1 LRVLLTG
8 TEYSGGLAALR
19 ALSGAGHEPW
29 AAVTSARAYGAR
41 SRAAAGT
48 VAVPD
53 ARKDPAG
60 FAAAVAMGAARAGAR
75 VVLPGTEGGLLAL
88 AAHRELFSDGV
99 AVGAC
104 SPAVTAAAT
113 DKVSTLAE
121 AGELGIQV
129 LSARVLGVNG
139 PADTADVR
147 YPVVVKPL
155 RSELPVDGRLQRFE
169 SKRADD
175 REQLTVALAGL
186 PDGVGIVQAYAQGR
200 LLTVNGVAW
209 EGEVVAEV
217 HAEGLRT
224 WPAGCGA
231 VTYAQTIP
239 RDGDLSERARAL
251 MARLGWSGVFN
262 LEFIDSDSGL
272 YLIEAN
278 PRLYTSLGLSVAAGV
293 NVPAI
298 WVDALLGQRPQ
309 VSPYE
314 VGVRFRA
321 DDDLRSLAHQF
332 RSGDRLEAL
341 FGLLPQRNTAH
352 GIVSLSDP
360 RPGLAFLRRLPRRA
374 WPDGVLARSLPG

>member
-1 LRVLLTG
+1 LRVVLTG

-19 ALSGAGHEPW
+19 ALSAAGHEPW

-53 ARKDPAG
+53 PREDPAG
-60 FAAAVAMGAARAGAR
+60 FAAAVAMGAARAGAH

-88 AAHRELFSDGV
+88 AAHRDLFSDGV
-99 AVGAC
+99 AVGARP
-104 SPAVTAAAT
+104 PAVTAAAT
-113 DKVSTLAE
+113 DKVRTLAE
-121 AGELGIQV
+121 AGELGIQT

-147 YPVVVKPL
+147 YPVVVKPV
-155 RSELPVDGRLQRFE
+155 RSELPVDGRLRRFE

-186 PDGVGIVQAYAQGR
+186 PDGVGIVQAFAEGR

-209 EGEVVAEV
+209 EGDVVAEV
-217 HAEGLRT
+217 HAE
-224 WPAGCGA
+224 
-231 VTYAQTIP
+231 AQTIH

-262 LEFIDSDSGL
+262 LEFIDADSGL

-293 NVPAI
+293 NLPAI
-298 WVDALLGQRPQ
+298 WVDALLGHQPQ

-321 DDDLRSLAHQF
+321 EDDLRSLAHQF

-341 FGLLPQRNTAH
+341 LGLLPQRNTAH
-352 GIVSLSDP
+352 GVVSLSDP
-360 RPGLAFLRRLPRRA
+360 RPGLSFLRRLPRRA
-374 WPDGVLARSLPG
+374 WPDGVIARSLPG

>member
-48 VAVPD
+48 VDVPD
-53 ARKDPAG
+53 AREDPAG
-60 FAAAVAMGAARAGAR
+60 FAAAVAEGAARADTR

-88 AAHRELFSDGV
+88 AAHRELFPSDVAIGV
-99 AVGAC
+99 C
-104 SPAVTAAAT
+104 SPAATARVTDEVA
-113 DKVSTLAE
+113 TLAE
-121 AGELGIQV
+121 AGELGIKV
-129 LSARVLGVNG
+129 LSARVLGVDG

-155 RSELPVDGRLQRFE
+155 RSEVPVDGGLRRYRTR
-169 SKRADD
+169 RADD

-200 LLTVNGVAW
+200 MLTVNGVAW
-209 EGEVVAEV
+209 EGDVIAEV

-224 WPAGCGA
+224 WRGA
-231 VTYAQTIP
+231 TTYAQTIP

-262 LEFIDSDSGL
+262 LEFIDADSGL

-293 NVPAI
+293 NLPAI

-309 VSPYE
+309 VGPYE
-314 VGVRFRA
+314 VGVRFRGE
-321 DDDLRSLAHQF
+321 DDLRSLAHQF
-332 RSGDRLEAL
+332 RSGERVEAL
-341 FGLLPQRNTAH
+341 FGLLPQPNTAH
-352 GIVSLSDP
+352 GVVSLSDP
-360 RPGLAFLRRLPRRA
+360 RPGLAFVRRLPGRL
-374 WPDGVLARSLPG
+374 WPDGVIARSMPG